1 MGHCPELIP
10 GLSEI
15 GNILDSEHIQPY
27 GIQIR
32 DYGLGLGSS
41 GFQRT
46 ASWGCVE
53 RALHQDPTLWFTEQ
67 TLGQADLEPALP
79 PPPTSAR

>member
-32 DYGLGLGSS
+32 DYGLGLG
-41 GFQRT
+41 
-46 ASWGCVE
+46 
-53 RALHQDPTLWFTEQ
+53 
-67 TLGQADLEPALP
+67 
-79 PPPTSAR
+79 